1 MLTDTRL
8 TLDVYQG
15 GAAALPLL
23 WGAVPE
29 QLLGIQYLRL
39 GSEDKPGLNG
49 ALDVLPYLTDL
60 RSLSI
65 RGTFMINLMVK
76 WLNFFKLFPFKDPLT
91 NPN

>member
-15 GAAALPLL
+15 GAAAVPLL

-39 GSEDKPGLNG
+39 GSEDKPGLSG

-65 RGTFMINLMVK
+65 RGTFMINFMVK
-76 WLNFFKLFPFKDPLT
+76 WLNFSNFFLLRTP
-91 NPN
+91 